1 MLRRVLALC
10 LLGLA
15 SSTAFHSA
23 FARDGGDVGPGPA
36 PGGTRHV
43 APSRAVDAGAVPAP
57 ARRLPH
63 AHERQVRG
71 CPASMVR
78 VKDYCIDRF
87 EVSMVD
93 KKTGEP
99 LSPYYPPQPVL
110 LRRVREVWQT
120 ERFEE
125 GSEGASRMPLPD
137 LSDWQATHR
146 FKPRAVSVGGVVP
159 QGYLSYYTA
168 KEACE
173 NAGKRLCTHDEWVT
187 ACEGAHPT
195 RFPYGEHFDRSKC
208 NVYRYYHPAFVLHDN
223 SSIGHTDPRLNL
235 VVEHGRD
242 PVLRSTGATRS
253 CASRWG
259 KDRIYDMVGN
269 LDEWVEDKGGMFV
282 GGFYARGTTKG
293 CESKITVHAR
303 AYYDYSLG
311 TRCCRDA
318 R

>member
-1 MLRRVLALC
+1 MLRRILALC
-10 LLGLA
+10 LVGLA
-15 SSTAFHSA
+15 SSTAFPSA
-23 FARDGGDVGPGPA
+23 FARGAAAVGPGSA
-36 PGGTRHV
+36 PGGARHV
-43 APSRAVDAGAVPAP
+43 APSPVVDAGAVPAP
-57 ARRLPH
+57 ARPRPR
-63 AHERQVRG
+63 AAERQVRG

-78 VKDYCIDRF
+78 VEDYCVDRF

-93 KKTGEP
+93 RKTDEP

-110 LRRVREVWQT
+110 LRRVREVWQS

-125 GSEGASRMPLPD
+125 GSESATGMPLPD
-137 LSDWQATHR
+137 LSNWQTTHR
-146 FKPRAVSVGGVVP
+146 FQPKAVSVRGVVP

-187 ACEGAHPT
+187 ACEGARHT
-195 RFPYGEHFDRSKC
+195 RFPYGDRFDRSKC
-208 NVYRYYHPAFVLHDN
+208 NVYRYYHPAYVLHDN

-242 PVLRSTGATRS
+242 PVLRNTGATRS

>member
-1 MLRRVLALC
+1 
-10 LLGLA
+10 
-15 SSTAFHSA
+15 
-23 FARDGGDVGPGPA
+23 
-36 PGGTRHV
+36 
-43 APSRAVDAGAVPAP
+43 
-57 ARRLPH
+57 
-63 AHERQVRG
+63 
-71 CPASMVR
+71 MVR
-78 VKDYCIDRF
+78 VEDYCVDRF

-93 KKTGEP
+93 RKTDEP

-110 LRRVREVWQT
+110 LRRVREVWQS

-125 GSEGASRMPLPD
+125 GSESATGMPLPD
-137 LSDWQATHR
+137 LSNWQTTHR
-146 FKPRAVSVGGVVP
+146 FQPKAVSVRGVVP

-187 ACEGAHPT
+187 ACEGARHT
-195 RFPYGEHFDRSKC
+195 RFPYGDRFDRSKC
-208 NVYRYYHPAFVLHDN
+208 NVYRYYHPAYVLHDN

-242 PVLRSTGATRS
+242 PVLRNTGATRS